1 MATENPF
8 EGMQTPSISAETQQ
22 AMSEADEVMR
32 AANLPTYTDL
42 VNGLSKLSAK
52 TSGFHPV
59 TVEWL
64 HKHITPLMPK

>member
-8 EGMQTPSISAETQQ
+8 EDMQTPSISTETKQ

-32 AANLPTYTDL
+32 SANLPTYTDL
-42 VNGLSKLSAK
+42 VNGLNKLSMKAC
-52 TSGFHPV
+52 GFHPV

-64 HKHITPLMPK
+64 HEHIAPLMPK